1 MRITNGGT
9 ADAASS
15 QDSILIGGLEYIVP
29 PLTQEAFSS
38 LERAA
43 RDIYSVLDGFLK
55 MKSQISSDYKDEIQ
69 RQNPTKTDRGK
80 IYVPQGVL
88 SDGYLR
94 ELASNYSWLADQ
106 YQLKTLED
114 ISNIYSKAEDFQK
127 IVLETMQLQIN
138 VIYVME
144 GADSGYSQKYK
155 TATPLV
161 YELNSEKQL
170 FKNGKLIALTKKLKK
185 ENSEWG
191 KLIQGVKNNNAK
203 QRVDVDSLINTYRE
217 IYRRKQIFQ
226 GNFKKAN
233 SSWSAAQIRRYNQ
246 DDNVLGRLTNW
257 SDDPVTSSNNLFL
270 LLWYPSGVQRWRALR
285 YTNMGVVNEAYA
297 GFVLSDNPQVIFE
310 GNRDMEDN
318 IDTFVTN
325 PEVGMVAVDNEKG
338 FFAGDIKNSGSQ
350 EYQVKGAA
358 ASMLGLSQVR
368 DVAKVI
374 LTSIENGTFSNMTLY
389 ELKKQWN
396 EKGVGNLADKIMQV
410 TIDDRMRQLLKSYG
424 VNDHLI

>member
-9 ADAASS
+9 ANTASS
-15 QDSILIGGLEYIVP
+15 SDTIFIGDLEYMVP
-29 PLTQEAFSS
+29 ELTQEALQN
-38 LERAA
+38 LEKEARA
-43 RDIYSVLDGFLK
+43 IYPVLDGFLQ
-55 MKSQISSDYKDEIQ
+55 MKSKISSEYKDEIQ
-69 RQNPTKTDRGK
+69 RQDPTKERSK

-106 YQLKTLED
+106 YQLKDLQA
-114 ISNIYSKAEDFQK
+114 ISEIYKKAEDFQK
-127 IVLETMQLQIN
+127 MVLETMQLQIN

-144 GADSGYSQKYK
+144 GEDSGYSQKYK

-170 FKNGKLIALTKKLKK
+170 FENGKLIALTEKLKK

-191 KLIQGVKNNNAK
+191 KLIQGAKNNNAK

-270 LLWYPSGVQRWRALR
+270 LLWHPSGVQRWRALR

-297 GFVLSDNPQVIFE
+297 GFVLSNNPQVIFE

-325 PEVGMVAVDNEKG
+325 SEVGMVAVDNEKG
-338 FFAGDIKNSGSQ
+338 FFSGDIKNSGSQ